1 MLGPVPYSPDL
12 DVFTTPP
19 TTPMTS
25 EPPTESI
32 IRPSLSRSSSRPSN
46 LHISK
51 TADEFKP
58 DILVESQSPPS
69 ASTESPANVIT
80 SQAMSTSN
88 GANGRAIPDANSP
101 SDGSGYNS
109 RPKIPTITT
118 TDDNQPS
125 VTSPQLVTSPP
136 ILRPHTHSQS
146 PMTSPCFVHSNLD
159 KGASFSEWIQ
169 SSNGL
174 PAVDVAPVLK
184 PITTD
189 AHKTPSRRYRK
200 VGEGQVL
207 PIPYDDDKAEN
218 VFYASDYD
226 YDDDE
231 GSASLTKQLADTAV
245 GVREMSKQLGALP
258 ESPSF
263 LLKALNKGRPHPY
276 QIKYSD
282 CPDCDQG
289 ARQSSHRAYAC
300 PGPLSHEKAQVLWPR
315 ACRVRLSNRLQVR
328 LRKIDILVPV
338 MLIIS

>member
-19 TTPMTS
+19 TTPKTS

-51 TADEFKP
+51 TADDFKP
-58 DILVESQSPPS
+58 DILLESQSPPG
-69 ASTESPANVIT
+69 APSTKSPTHVIT
-80 SQAMSTSN
+80 SQAMSTTNN
-88 GANGRAIPDANSP
+88 GANGRPIP
-101 SDGSGYNS
+101 SDGSGHNS

-118 TDDNQPS
+118 TDDSQPS
-125 VTSPQLVTSPP
+125 VISPQSATSPP
-136 ILRPHTHSQS
+136 ILRSHTHSQS

-159 KGASFSEWIQ
+159 KGASFSEWFK

-174 PAVDVAPVLK
+174 PAVDVAPILK
-184 PITTD
+184 PMSAD
-189 AHKTPSRRYRK
+189 SHKTPSRRYRK
-200 VGEGQVL
+200 VGEGQVI
-207 PIPYDDDKAEN
+207 PIPYDDDKEEN

-258 ESPSF
+258 ESPF
-263 LLKALNKGRPHPY
+263 LLLKALNNGRPHPY
-276 QIKYSD
+276 QVQCSD
-282 CPDCDQG
+282 CLDCDQG

-300 PGPLSHEKAQVLWPR
+300 PGPLPHEKAQV
-315 ACRVRLSNRLQVR
+315 
-328 LRKIDILVPV
+328 
-338 MLIIS
+338 